1 METLKAAQRTVST
14 TMDRDTANGLR
25 AAREIAEELALD
37 GYFGPLYELFEVDDR
52 YKTAVEV
59 TAGTRSAF
67 SRNQRPDL
75 VLTVLTFCSPASRL
89 NSLFQ
94 IVVDTDDT
102 ATKILDRMVRDKSGR
117 VTFMPLNR
125 LRVYDVEYP
134 KTNEAIPMQVSNG
147 VFPCSL
153 NCTDF
158 LPPPPFQD
166 QQAQVQRAVPPG
178 IQAGVRPDSRLSDAR
193 DCRCLHAFAR
203 TQRDH
208 A

>member
-1 METLKAAQRTVST
+1 MLRLRTARELWKKSSKLDAQTQHAMETLKAAQRTVST
-14 TMDRDTANGLR
+14 TMDRDTASGLR

-59 TAGTRSAF
+59 TAGTRSVLF
-67 SRNQRPDL
+67 EVLGPDL
-75 VLTVLTFCSPASRL
+75 VLPVLTVCLPASRA

-134 KTNEAIPMQVSNG
+134 KTNEAIPMQVSYG
-147 VFPCSL
+147 VFSCSSD
-153 NCTDF
+153 CADF
-158 LPPPPFQD
+158 AHPVSQD
-166 QQAQVQRAVPPG
+166 QQAQVQ
-178 IQAGVRPDSRLSDAR
+178 
-193 DCRCLHAFAR
+193 
-203 TQRDH
+203 
-208 A
+208 

>member
-14 TMDRDTANGLR
+14 TMDRDTANGLC
-25 AAREIAEELALD
+25 AAREIAEALALD

-59 TAGTRSAF
+59 TAGTRSVLFEVLIA
-67 SRNQRPDL
+67 NL
-75 VLTVLTFCSPASRL
+75 VLLVLTFCSPAARE

-134 KTNEAIPMQVSNG
+134 KTNEAIPMQV
-147 VFPCSL
+147 FTRILPCSSDR
-153 NCTDF
+153 TDF
-158 LPPPPFQD
+158 APPVSQD
-166 QQAQVQRAVPPG
+166 QQAQVQ
-178 IQAGVRPDSRLSDAR
+178 
-193 DCRCLHAFAR
+193 
-203 TQRDH
+203 
-208 A
+208 